1 MTKNVV
7 LADNNIYGHQ
17 YGVWIGNG
25 GNGYAGDVDINVTM
39 TGNNI
44 HDNIYGGVVIE
55 DEDRADGS
63 SVSVTGGG
71 NSVVNNGEV
80 GYFIMTSG
88 DGDVTVDLQ
97 GEHISGHT
105 DSGAYIANYGGA
117 GSVYDIAIDPS
128 TIVDNALYGINNTLS
143 STTVTATDN

>member
-1 MTKNVV
+1 
-7 LADNNIYGHQ
+7 
-17 YGVWIGNG
+17 
-25 GNGYAGDVDINVTM
+25 M

-80 GYFIMTSG
+80 GLLHH
-88 DGDVTVDLQ
+88 D
-97 GEHISGHT
+97 ERRR
-105 DSGAYIANYGGA
+105 
-117 GSVYDIAIDPS
+117 
-128 TIVDNALYGINNTLS
+128 
-143 STTVTATDN
+143 